1 MTEYAELMRIKYAIS
16 AIRERTNQDLNAM
29 EAEIDRL
36 LPDDPGPG
44 LRVPQ
49 GREARKRYWKKHGIR
64 NSASHGRRISSRKSK
79 AMKTGS

>member
-1 MTEYAELMRIKYAIS
+1 MTDHAELMRIKYAIG

-44 LRVPQ
+44 IRVPQ
-49 GREARKRYWKKHGIR
+49 GREARKRYWKKNGIR
-64 NSASHGRRISSRKSK
+64 NSVTHDRRISGRSLK
-79 AMKTGS
+79 AMKTES